1 MDQGIEPRGLRGLKG
16 IGMND
21 WWRFGEIN
29 SNRMNLF
36 MSIESVGRGVGFDWF
51 FEGCCRDKS
60 LWNEIGKRRIRDD
73 LLRDIVVRDSTL
85 ANELIDLV
93 HPNEFNHK
101 GACKKHLHWTV
112 LIVWCGLSS
121 FGSLLIVSDTL
132 LRILGFVYHRF
143 VRVENRSMMAMC
155 MIGFVSPNCFSFLCF
170 HPRTFYWCIEW
181 KRRVKTYNCFPLLF
195 FTEVSF
201 GIFLFGV
208 WGIGFGSLS
217 LFMDGR
223 IHERNQR
230 NDFHQNHSYFLK
242 NALKI
247 WINLE

>member
-1 MDQGIEPRGLRGLKG
+1 MMGIRIHRLREGGIIKRLLRIRCSSCRSSWHRIPFRLREIIEGEGRCRFGSLWSGPHGWRTTIRNGCKCTCCMDQGIKPRGLRGLKG

-21 WWRFGEIN
+21 WRKFGEIN

-36 MSIESVGRGVGFDWF
+36 MSIESVGRGVGFDRL

-121 FGSLLIVSDTL
+121 FGSLWIVSDTL

-143 VRVENRSMMAMC
+143 VRVENRSMMAMW
-155 MIGFVSPNCFSFLCF
+155 MIGFVSPNCFSFLCL
-170 HPRTFYWCIEW
+170 HPHTFYWCIE
-181 KRRVKTYNCFPLLF
+181 
-195 FTEVSF
+195 
-201 GIFLFGV
+201 
-208 WGIGFGSLS
+208 
-217 LFMDGR
+217 
-223 IHERNQR
+223 
-230 NDFHQNHSYFLK
+230 
-242 NALKI
+242 
-247 WINLE
+247 